1 MGSPVLNPCLLACD
15 EARREMIM
23 GTIVE
28 EKWDEILEFLRTE
41 YDVSPVSYRMWLQP
55 LHRL

>member
-1 MGSPVLNPCLLACD
+1 
-15 EARREMIM
+15 M

-55 LHRL
+55 LKVDRKSVV